1 MQIKRFTLV
10 NFRGIEK
17 MELDFEGRKTVALVG
32 INGVGKS
39 SILDALAITLSN
51 LTSRVVGKAAKSRT
65 LSKDDIRAGE
75 DYTRLELT
83 TDLQNQPG
91 TKDLSWAIALNKKGG
106 KHPADRSS
114 DLLALNVKADEF
126 EYGIRHYESGFDGWI
141 TLPLAVYY
149 DVHRAVLDVPL
160 RVREQLVNAI
170 AEGYDDALGHGGADF
185 KRFFIW
191 FRNQEDLENENSRDT
206 PGYRDRE
213 LSAVRRA
220 IETFTGFRD
229 VRVRRKP
236 ALRMTVLKGDLEFN
250 VLQLSD
256 GEKCLLA
263 MVGDLARR
271 LTLLNREVA
280 DPLQGKGVVLIDELD
295 LHLHPGWQRTVVA
308 NLEKTFPNC
317 QFIITT
323 HSPQILGELPAEA
336 IMLLKDGRFIGHPER
351 SLGLRSGEVIEE
363 LMGDVA
369 QNRDVGHQLQA
380 IRRYLDDDK
389 LEHAEASLS
398 QLRDKVG
405 DIPDILEV
413 QASIDSLRWA
423 GESEA

>member
-17 MELDFEGRKTVALVG
+17 MELDFEERKTVALVG
-32 INGVGKS
+32 VNGVGKS

-51 LTSRVVGKAAKSRT
+51 LTARMVGQPSKSRSI
-65 LSKDDIRAGE
+65 SKDDIRVGA
-75 DYTRLELT
+75 DYTRLHVE
-83 TDLQNQPG
+83 
-91 TKDLSWAIALNKKGG
+91 TKLFESYNVDWAIALNRKGG
-106 KHPADRSS
+106 KHPSDRSS
-114 DLLALNVKADEF
+114 DLSRLNDAADSV
-126 EYGIRHYESGFDGWI
+126 EYGIGQYEFIGGEPI
-141 TLPLAVYY
+141 ELPLAVYY
-149 DVHRAVLDVPL
+149 DVHRSVLDVPL
-160 RVREQLVNAI
+160 RVREHLVNAI

-191 FRNQEDLENENSRDT
+191 FRNQEDLENESSRDI
-206 PGYRDRE
+206 PGYRDPE

-220 IETFTGFRD
+220 IETFTGFKD

-271 LTLLNREVA
+271 LTLLNREVP
-280 DPLQGKGVVLIDELD
+280 DPLKGKGVVLIDELD

-308 NLEKTFPNC
+308 KLERTFPNC

-323 HSPQILGELPAEA
+323 HSPQILGELPAESV
-336 IMLLKDGRFIGHPER
+336 MLLKDGEYLGHPER

-363 LMGDVA
+363 LMGGLA
-369 QNRDVGHQLQA
+369 QNQNVSHQLQR
-380 IRRYLDDDK
+380 IYRDLDDDD
-389 LEHAEASLS
+389 LDSAQANLT
-398 QLRDKVG
+398 QLREKVG
-405 DIPDILEV
+405 KIPDVLEA
-413 QASIDSLRWA
+413 QANIDSLRSLEE
-423 GESEA
+423 GEA

>member
-10 NFRGIEK
+10 NFRGIEHI
-17 MELDFEGRKTVALVG
+17 ELDFEGKKTIALVG
-32 INGVGKS
+32 VNGVGKS

-51 LTSRVVGKAAKSRT
+51 LTSRIVGQASKSRAI
-65 LSKDDIRAGE
+65 SKDDIKVGA
-75 DYTRLELT
+75 DYTRLQLVAEFAAKEV
-83 TDLQNQPG
+83 D
-91 TKDLSWAIALNKKGG
+91 WAIALNRKAG
-106 KHPADRSS
+106 KHPKDRSS
-114 DLLALNVKADEF
+114 DLSQLNTAAGSIEIDVLLHELVDDAPVQ
-126 EYGIRHYESGFDGWI
+126 
-141 TLPLAVYY
+141 LPLAVYY

-160 RVREQLVNAI
+160 RIREQLANAI

-191 FRNQEDLENENSRDT
+191 FRNQEDLENEKARDV
-206 PGYRDRE
+206 PGYRDPE

-229 VRVRRKP
+229 IRVRRKP
-236 ALRMTVLKGDLEFN
+236 ALRMTVLKGNLEFN

-271 LTLLNREVA
+271 LTLLNRQVA
-280 DPLQGKGVVLIDELD
+280 DPLQGSGVVLIDELD

-323 HSPQILGELPAEA
+323 HSPQILGELPANA
-336 IMLLKDGRFIGHPER
+336 IMLLKDGRYLGHPER
-351 SLGLRSGEVIEE
+351 SLGLRSGEVVEE
-363 LMGDVA
+363 LMGGFA
-369 QNRDVGHQLQA
+369 QNQDVSEQLKK
-380 IRRYLDDDK
+380 IHHHLDDDD
-389 LEHAEASLS
+389 LDAAQAGIESLR
-398 QLRDKVG
+398 QDVG

-413 QASIDSLRWA
+413 QASIDALRQ
-423 GESEA
+423 EDEA

>member
-32 INGVGKS
+32 VNGVGKS

-51 LTSRVVGKAAKSRT
+51 MTARTVGQASRSRT
-65 LSKDDIRAGE
+65 ISKDDIRVGAE
-75 DYTRLELT
+75 YTRLYVDLT
-83 TDLQNQPG
+83 STNNFQVD
-91 TKDLSWAIALNKKGG
+91 WAIALNRKAGSYP
-106 KHPADRSS
+106 KHRSS
-114 DLLALNVKADEF
+114 DLKRLNQATEKAARFIE
-126 EYGIRHYESGFDGWI
+126 RYEMGDVDRPIYF
-141 TLPLAVYY
+141 PLAVYY
-149 DVHRAVLDVPL
+149 DVHRAVLDIPL
-160 RVREQLVNAI
+160 RARESTNNDVAS
-170 AEGYDDALGHGGADF
+170 GYDDALSKGGADF
-185 KRFFIW
+185 KRFFSW
-191 FRNQEDLENENSRDT
+191 FRNQEDLENEISRDT
-206 PGYRDRE
+206 SGYRAPE
-213 LSAVRRA
+213 LTAVRRA
-220 IETFTGFRD
+220 IEAFTGFKD
-229 VRVRRKP
+229 VRVRRTP
-236 ALRMTVLKGDLEFN
+236 SLRMTVLKGDLELN

-271 LTLLNREVA
+271 LTTLNRYLP
-280 DPLQGKGVVLIDELD
+280 DPLMGESIVLIDELD

-323 HSPQILGELPAEA
+323 HSPQILGELPTAA
-336 IMLLKDGRFIGHPER
+336 IMLLKDGQFIGHPER

-363 LMGDVA
+363 LMGSYA
-369 QNRDVGHQLQA
+369 QNRDVSLQLQK
-380 IRRYLDDDK
+380 IHRYLDDDK
-389 LEHAEASLS
+389 LDRAEASLS

-405 DIPDILEV
+405 DIPDILEA

-423 GESEA
+423 GESEV

>member
-32 INGVGKS
+32 VNGVGKS

-51 LTSRVVGKAAKSRT
+51 LTSRIVGKAAKSRA

-83 TDLQNQPG
+83 TDLPHPLG
-91 TKDLSWAIALNKKGG
+91 SGDLSWAIALNKKAG
-106 KHPADRSS
+106 KHPVYRSS
-114 DLLALNVKADEF
+114 DLPALNVKADEF
-126 EYGIRHYESGFDGWI
+126 EYGIRHYESGFDPWI

-191 FRNQEDLENENSRDT
+191 FRNQEDLENENSRDN

-323 HSPQILGELPAEA
+323 HSPQILGELPAGA

-369 QNRDVGHQLQA
+369 QNRDVGHQLQV
-380 IRRYLDDDK
+380 IHRYLDDDN
-389 LEHAEASLS
+389 LELAEASLL

>member
-17 MELDFEGRKTVALVG
+17 MVLDFEGKKTVALVG

-39 SILDALAITLSN
+39 SILDALAIALSS
-51 LTSRVVGKAAKSRT
+51 LTSRIVGQPSKSRSI
-65 LSKDDIRAGE
+65 SKDDIKIGT
-75 DYTRLELT
+75 DYTRLHVET
-83 TDLQNQPG
+83 TLLESYNVD
-91 TKDLSWAIALNKKGG
+91 WAIALNRKAG
-106 KHPADRSS
+106 KHPSDRSS
-114 DLLALNVKADEF
+114 DLSRLNEAADGVESEVGRYEF
-126 EYGIRHYESGFDGWI
+126 IGDKSIE
-141 TLPLAVYY
+141 LPLAVYY

-160 RVREQLVNAI
+160 RVREHLVNTI

-191 FRNQEDLENENSRDT
+191 FRNQEDLENENSRDI
-206 PGYRDRE
+206 PGYRDPE

-220 IETFTGFRD
+220 IETFTGFKD

-236 ALRMTVLKGDLEFN
+236 ALRMTVLKGELEFN

-271 LTLLNREVA
+271 LTLLNREVP

-308 NLEKTFPNC
+308 NLENTFPNC

-323 HSPQILGELPAEA
+323 HSPQILGELPAESV
-336 IMLLKDGRFIGHPER
+336 MLLKDGQYQGHPER

-363 LMGDVA
+363 LMGGLS
-369 QNRDVGHQLQA
+369 QNQNVSQQLRK
-380 IRRYLDDDK
+380 IYRSLDDDD
-389 LEHAEASLS
+389 LEAAEIHLA
-398 QLRDKVG
+398 QLREKVG
-405 DIPDILEV
+405 KIPDVLEA
-413 QASIDSLRWA
+413 QASIDSLRSFEEGDA
-423 GESEA
+423 

>member
-17 MELDFEGRKTVALVG
+17 MELDFEGKQTVALVG
-32 INGVGKS
+32 VNGVGKS

-51 LTSRVVGKAAKSRT
+51 LTSRMVGQPSKSRAI
-65 LSKDDIRAGE
+65 SKDDIKLGTE
-75 DYTRLELT
+75 YTRLQVE
-83 TDLQNQPG
+83 
-91 TKDLSWAIALNKKGG
+91 TKLFENYCVDWAIALNRKAG
-106 KHPADRSS
+106 KHPSDRSS
-114 DLLALNVKADEF
+114 DLSRLNDAADSV
-126 EYGIRHYESGFDGWI
+126 EYGINQHEFEGGGAI
-141 TLPLAVYY
+141 ELPLAVYY

-160 RVREQLVNAI
+160 RVRERLVNAI

-206 PGYRDRE
+206 PGYRDSD
-213 LSAVRRA
+213 LSVVRRA
-220 IETFTGFRD
+220 IETFTGFKD
-229 VRVRRKP
+229 VRIRRKP
-236 ALRMTVLKGDLEFN
+236 ALRMTVLKGDFEFN

-271 LTLLNREVA
+271 LTLLNCEVA
-280 DPLQGKGVVLIDELD
+280 DPLKGKGVVLIDELD

-323 HSPQILGELPAEA
+323 HSPQILGELPAES
-336 IMLLKDGRFIGHPER
+336 IILLKDGQYLGHPER

-363 LMGDVA
+363 LMGGFA
-369 QNRDVGHQLQA
+369 QNQAVSQQLRKIYRD
-380 IRRYLDDDK
+380 LDDDD
-389 LEHAEASLS
+389 LESAQANLV
-398 QLRDKVG
+398 QLRERVG
-405 DIPDILEV
+405 KIPDVLEA
-413 QASIDSLRWA
+413 QANIDSLRSSEE
-423 GESEA
+423 GEA

>member
-17 MELDFEGRKTVALVG
+17 MVLDFEGKKTVALVG

-39 SILDALAITLSN
+39 SILDALAIALSS
-51 LTSRVVGKAAKSRT
+51 LTSRIVGQPSKSRSI
-65 LSKDDIRAGE
+65 SKDDIKIGT
-75 DYTRLELT
+75 DYTRLHVET
-83 TDLQNQPG
+83 TLLESYNVD
-91 TKDLSWAIALNKKGG
+91 WAIALNRKAG
-106 KHPADRSS
+106 KHPSDRSS
-114 DLLALNVKADEF
+114 DLSRLNEAADGVESEVGRYEF
-126 EYGIRHYESGFDGWI
+126 IGDKSIE
-141 TLPLAVYY
+141 LPLAVYY

-160 RVREQLVNAI
+160 RVREHLVNTI

-191 FRNQEDLENENSRDT
+191 FRNQEDLENENSRDI
-206 PGYRDRE
+206 PGYRDPE

-220 IETFTGFRD
+220 IETFTGFKD

-236 ALRMTVLKGDLEFN
+236 ALRMTVLKGELEFN

-271 LTLLNREVA
+271 LTLLNREVP

-308 NLEKTFPNC
+308 NLENTFPNC

-323 HSPQILGELPAEA
+323 HSPQILGELPAESV
-336 IMLLKDGRFIGHPER
+336 MLLKDGQYQGHPER

-363 LMGDVA
+363 LMGGLS
-369 QNRDVGHQLQA
+369 QNQNVSQQLRK
-380 IRRYLDDDK
+380 IYRNLDDDD
-389 LEHAEASLS
+389 LEAAEIHLA
-398 QLRDKVG
+398 QLREKVG
-405 DIPDILEV
+405 KIPDVLEA
-413 QASIDSLRWA
+413 QASIDSLRSFEEGDA
-423 GESEA
+423 

>member
-17 MELDFEGRKTVALVG
+17 MELDFEGKQTVALVG
-32 INGVGKS
+32 VNGVGKS

-51 LTSRVVGKAAKSRT
+51 LTARMVGQPSKSRAI
-65 LSKDDIRAGE
+65 SKDDIKIGA
-75 DYTRLELT
+75 DYTRLHV
-83 TDLQNQPG
+83 D
-91 TKDLSWAIALNKKGG
+91 TKLFESYTVDWAIALNRKGG
-106 KHPADRSS
+106 KHSSERSS
-114 DLLALNVKADEF
+114 DLARLNEAADSVEHGIGQYEF
-126 EYGIRHYESGFDGWI
+126 IGGEPIE
-141 TLPLAVYY
+141 LPLAVYY

-160 RVREQLVNAI
+160 RVRENLVNAI

-191 FRNQEDLENENSRDT
+191 FRNQEDLENESSRDI
-206 PGYRDRE
+206 PGYRDPE

-271 LTLLNREVA
+271 LTLLNREVR
-280 DPLQGKGVVLIDELD
+280 DPLEGKGVVLIDELD
-295 LHLHPGWQRTVVA
+295 LHLHPGWQRTVVQ

-323 HSPQILGELPAEA
+323 HSPQILGELPAESV
-336 IMLLKDGRFIGHPER
+336 MLLKGGQYLGHPER

-363 LMGDVA
+363 LMGGLA
-369 QNRDVGHQLQA
+369 QNQNVSQ
-380 IRRYLDDDK
+380 
-389 LEHAEASLS
+389 
-398 QLRDKVG
+398 QLRKIYRDIDNNDLEYAQANLAQLHEQVG
-405 DIPDILEV
+405 KIPDVLEA
-413 QASIDSLRWA
+413 QANIDALKSL
-423 GESEA
+423 EEDEA

>member
-10 NFRGIEK
+10 NFRGIEHI
-17 MELDFEGRKTVALVG
+17 ELDFEGKKTIALVG
-32 INGVGKS
+32 VNGVGKS

-51 LTSRVVGKAAKSRT
+51 LTSRIVGQASKSRAI
-65 LSKDDIRAGE
+65 SKDDIKVGA
-75 DYTRLELT
+75 DYTRLQLVAEFAAKEV
-83 TDLQNQPG
+83 D
-91 TKDLSWAIALNKKGG
+91 WAIALNRKAG
-106 KHPADRSS
+106 KHPKDRSS
-114 DLLALNVKADEF
+114 DLSQLNTAAGSIEIDVLLHELVDDAPVQ
-126 EYGIRHYESGFDGWI
+126 
-141 TLPLAVYY
+141 LPLAIYY

-160 RVREQLVNAI
+160 RIREQLVNAI

-191 FRNQEDLENENSRDT
+191 FRNQEDLENEKARDV
-206 PGYRDRE
+206 PGYRDPE

-220 IETFTGFRD
+220 IETFTGFKD

-236 ALRMTVLKGDLEFN
+236 ALRMTVLKGNLEFN

-271 LTLLNREVA
+271 LTLLNRQVV
-280 DPLQGKGVVLIDELD
+280 DPLKGSGVVLIDELD

-323 HSPQILGELPAEA
+323 HSPQILGELPANA
-336 IMLLKDGRFIGHPER
+336 IMLLKDGRYLGHPER
-351 SLGLRSGEVIEE
+351 SLGLRSGEVVEE
-363 LMGDVA
+363 LMGGFA
-369 QNRDVGHQLQA
+369 QNQDVSEQLKK
-380 IRRYLDDDK
+380 IHHHLDDDD
-389 LEHAEASLS
+389 LDAAQAGIESLR
-398 QLRDKVG
+398 QDVG

-413 QASIDSLRWA
+413 QASIDALRQ
-423 GESEA
+423 EDEA

>member
-10 NFRGIEK
+10 NFRGIEHI
-17 MELDFEGRKTVALVG
+17 ELDFEGKKTIALVG
-32 INGVGKS
+32 VNGVGKS

-51 LTSRVVGKAAKSRT
+51 LTSRIVGQASKSRAI
-65 LSKDDIRAGE
+65 SKDDIKVGA
-75 DYTRLELT
+75 DYTRLQLVAEFAAKEV
-83 TDLQNQPG
+83 D
-91 TKDLSWAIALNKKGG
+91 WAIALNRKAG
-106 KHPADRSS
+106 KHPKDRSS
-114 DLLALNVKADEF
+114 DLSQLNTAAGSIEIDVLLHELVDDAPVQ
-126 EYGIRHYESGFDGWI
+126 
-141 TLPLAVYY
+141 LPLAVYY

-160 RVREQLVNAI
+160 RIREQLVNAI

-191 FRNQEDLENENSRDT
+191 FRNQEDLENEKARDV
-206 PGYRDRE
+206 PGYRDPE

-220 IETFTGFRD
+220 IETFTGFKD

-236 ALRMTVLKGDLEFN
+236 ALRMTVLKGNLEFN

-271 LTLLNREVA
+271 LTLLNRQVV
-280 DPLQGKGVVLIDELD
+280 DPLKGSGVVLIDELD

-323 HSPQILGELPAEA
+323 HSPQILGELPANA
-336 IMLLKDGRFIGHPER
+336 IMLLKDGRYLGHPER
-351 SLGLRSGEVIEE
+351 SLGLRSGEVVEE
-363 LMGDVA
+363 LMGGFA
-369 QNRDVGHQLQA
+369 QNQDVSEQLKK
-380 IRRYLDDDK
+380 IHHHLDDDD
-389 LEHAEASLS
+389 LDAAQAGIESLR
-398 QLRDKVG
+398 QDVG

-413 QASIDSLRWA
+413 QASIDALRQ
-423 GESEA
+423 EDEA

>member
-10 NFRGIEK
+10 NFRGIEHV
-17 MELDFEGRKTVALVG
+17 ELDFEGKKTIALVG
-32 INGVGKS
+32 VNGVGKS

-51 LTSRVVGKAAKSRT
+51 LTSRIVGQASKSRAI
-65 LSKDDIRAGE
+65 SKDDIKVGT
-75 DYTRLELT
+75 DYTRLHLVAQWAGASEV
-83 TDLQNQPG
+83 D
-91 TKDLSWAIALNKKGG
+91 WAIALNRKAG
-106 KHPADRSS
+106 KHPKERSS
-114 DLLALNVKADEF
+114 DLTRLNTAAGSIESDAFFHEF
-126 EYGIRHYESGFDGWI
+126 VDSKPIQ
-141 TLPLAVYY
+141 LPLAVYY

-160 RVREQLVNAI
+160 RIREQLANAI

-191 FRNQEDLENENSRDT
+191 FRNQEDLENEKARDV
-206 PGYRDRE
+206 PGYRDPE

-229 VRVRRKP
+229 IRVRRKP
-236 ALRMTVLKGDLEFN
+236 ALRMTVLKGNLEFN

-271 LTLLNREVA
+271 LTLLNRQVA
-280 DPLQGKGVVLIDELD
+280 DPLQGSGVVLIDELD
-295 LHLHPGWQRTVVA
+295 LHLHPGWQRAVVA

-323 HSPQILGELPAEA
+323 HSPQILGELPANA
-336 IMLLKDGRFIGHPER
+336 IMLLKDGRYLGHPER
-351 SLGLRSGEVIEE
+351 SLGLRSGEVVEE
-363 LMGDVA
+363 LMGGFA
-369 QNRDVGHQLQA
+369 QNQDVSEQLKQ
-380 IRRYLDDDK
+380 IHRRLDDDD
-389 LEHAEASLS
+389 LDAAQAGIESLR
-398 QLRDKVG
+398 QDVG

-413 QASIDSLRWA
+413 QASIDALRQEDDA
-423 GESEA
+423 

>member
-10 NFRGIEK
+10 NFRGIEHI
-17 MELDFEGRKTVALVG
+17 ELDFEGKKTVALVG
-32 INGVGKS
+32 VNGVGKS

-51 LTSRVVGKAAKSRT
+51 LTARMIGQASKSRAI
-65 LSKDDIRAGE
+65 SKDDIRLGSE
-75 DYTRLELT
+75 YTRLHVWARLFESYEV
-83 TDLQNQPG
+83 D
-91 TKDLSWAIALNKKGG
+91 WAIALNRKAG
-106 KHPADRSS
+106 KHSSERSS
-114 DLLALNVKADEF
+114 DLSRLNEAADSV
-126 EYGIRHYESGFDGWI
+126 EYGIGQYEFIGGEPI
-141 TLPLAVYY
+141 ELPLAVYY

-160 RVREQLVNAI
+160 RVRENLVNAI

-191 FRNQEDLENENSRDT
+191 FRNQEDLENENSRDI
-206 PGYRDRE
+206 PGYRDPE

-220 IETFTGFRD
+220 IETFTGFKD

-236 ALRMTVLKGDLEFN
+236 ALRMTVLKGNLEFN

-280 DPLQGKGVVLIDELD
+280 DPLNGKGVVLIDELD

-308 NLEKTFPNC
+308 KLEKTFPNC

-323 HSPQILGELPAEA
+323 HSPQILGELPANA
-336 IMLLKDGRFIGHPER
+336 IMLLKDGKYIGHPER
-351 SLGLRSGEVIEE
+351 SLGLRSGEVVEE
-363 LMGDVA
+363 LMGGFA
-369 QNRDVGHQLQA
+369 QNQEVSLQLKKIHRD
-380 IRRYLDDDK
+380 LDDDELDAAHVK
-389 LEHAEASLS
+389 LE
-398 QLRDKVG
+398 QLRKKVG

-413 QASIDSLRWA
+413 QASIDSLRWTEG
-423 GESEA
+423 GEA

>member
-10 NFRGIEK
+10 NFRGIK
-17 MELDFEGRKTVALVG
+17 RMELDFEGKKTVALVG
-32 INGVGKS
+32 VNGVGKS

-51 LTSRVVGKAAKSRT
+51 LTARIVGKASKSRA
-65 LSKDDIRAGE
+65 LSKDDIRVGA
-75 DYTRLELT
+75 DFTRLDITSELLSQPGM
-83 TDLQNQPG
+83 TDLR
-91 TKDLSWAIALNKKGG
+91 WAIALNKKGG
-106 KHPADRSS
+106 KHPAERSS
-114 DLLALNVKADEF
+114 DLLPLNFKADELA
-126 EYGIRHYESGFDGWI
+126 YAVDHYESGLEKSI

-160 RVREQLVNAI
+160 RVREHLVNAI

-191 FRNQEDLENENSRDT
+191 FRNQEDLENENSRDI
-206 PGYRDRE
+206 PGYRDPE

-220 IETFTGFRD
+220 IETFTGFKD
-229 VRVRRKP
+229 IRVRRKP

-271 LTLLNREVA
+271 LTLLNREVP
-280 DPLQGKGVVLIDELD
+280 DPLQGMGVVLIDELD

-308 NLEKTFPNC
+308 NLEHTFPNC

-323 HSPQILGELPAEA
+323 HSPQILGELPPES
-336 IMLLKDGRFIGHPER
+336 IMLLKDGRYLGHPER

-363 LMGDVA
+363 LMGGLA
-369 QNRDVGHQLQA
+369 QNHHVSRELRKIYRD
-380 IRRYLDDDK
+380 LDDDEVESAQAN
-389 LEHAEASLS
+389 LAH
-398 QLRDKVG
+398 LRAKVG
-405 DIPDILEV
+405 SIPDVLEA
-413 QASIDSLRWA
+413 QANIDALRS
-423 GESEA
+423 GEEGEA

>member
-17 MELDFEGRKTVALVG
+17 MDLDFEGKKTVALVG
-32 INGVGKS
+32 VNGVGKS

-51 LTSRVVGKAAKSRT
+51 LTARMIGQPSKSRAI
-65 LSKDDIRAGE
+65 SKDDIRVGA
-75 DYTRLELT
+75 DFTRLHV
-83 TDLQNQPG
+83 D
-91 TKDLSWAIALNKKGG
+91 TKLFESYNVDWAIALNRKGG
-106 KHPADRSS
+106 KHPSERSS
-114 DLLALNVKADEF
+114 DLSRLNDAADGV
-126 EYGIRHYESGFDGWI
+126 EYGIGQYEFIGGEPI
-141 TLPLAVYY
+141 ELPLAVYY

-160 RVREQLVNAI
+160 RVREHLVNAI
-170 AEGYDDALGHGGADF
+170 AEGYDDTLGHGGADF

-191 FRNQEDLENENSRDT
+191 FRNQEDLENESSRDI
-206 PGYRDRE
+206 PGYRDPE

-271 LTLLNREVA
+271 LTLLNREVP
-280 DPLQGKGVVLIDELD
+280 DPLEGKGVVLIDELD

-323 HSPQILGELPAEA
+323 HSPQILGELPAESV
-336 IMLLKDGRFIGHPER
+336 MLLKDGQYLGHPER

-363 LMGDVA
+363 LMGGLA
-369 QNRDVGHQLQA
+369 QNRNVSQQLRK
-380 IRRYLDDDK
+380 IYRDLDDDD
-389 LEHAEASLS
+389 LEAAEVGLAR
-398 QLRDKVG
+398 LREQVG
-405 DIPDILEV
+405 KIPDVIEA
-413 QASIDSLRWA
+413 QASIDSLRSVEEGDA
-423 GESEA
+423 

>member
-1 MQIKRFTLV
+1 
-10 NFRGIEK
+10 
-17 MELDFEGRKTVALVG
+17 
-32 INGVGKS
+32 
-39 SILDALAITLSN
+39 
-51 LTSRVVGKAAKSRT
+51 
-65 LSKDDIRAGE
+65 
-75 DYTRLELT
+75 
-83 TDLQNQPG
+83 
-91 TKDLSWAIALNKKGG
+91 
-106 KHPADRSS
+106 
-114 DLLALNVKADEF
+114 
-126 EYGIRHYESGFDGWI
+126 
-141 TLPLAVYY
+141 
-149 DVHRAVLDVPL
+149 
-160 RVREQLVNAI
+160 
-170 AEGYDDALGHGGADF
+170 
-185 KRFFIW
+185 
-191 FRNQEDLENENSRDT
+191 
-206 PGYRDRE
+206 
-213 LSAVRRA
+213 
-220 IETFTGFRD
+220 
-229 VRVRRKP
+229 
-236 ALRMTVLKGDLEFN
+236 
-250 VLQLSD
+250 
-256 GEKCLLA
+256 
-263 MVGDLARR
+263 
-271 LTLLNREVA
+271 TLLNREVA

>member
-17 MELDFEGRKTVALVG
+17 MELDFEGKQTVALVG
-32 INGVGKS
+32 VNGVGKS

-51 LTSRVVGKAAKSRT
+51 LTARMVGQPSKSRAI
-65 LSKDDIRAGE
+65 SKDDIKLGTE
-75 DYTRLELT
+75 YTRLQVE
-83 TDLQNQPG
+83 
-91 TKDLSWAIALNKKGG
+91 TKLFEKYCVDWAIALNRKAG
-106 KHPADRSS
+106 KHPSDRSS
-114 DLLALNVKADEF
+114 DLSRLNDVADGV
-126 EYGIRHYESGFDGWI
+126 EYGINQHEFEGGGAI
-141 TLPLAVYY
+141 ELPLAVYY

-160 RVREQLVNAI
+160 RVRERLVNAI

-206 PGYRDRE
+206 PGYRDSD
-213 LSAVRRA
+213 LSVVRRA
-220 IETFTGFRD
+220 IETFTGFKD
-229 VRVRRKP
+229 VRIRRKP
-236 ALRMTVLKGDLEFN
+236 ALRMTVLKGDFEFN

-271 LTLLNREVA
+271 LTLLNCEVA
-280 DPLQGKGVVLIDELD
+280 DPLKGKGVVLIDELD

-323 HSPQILGELPAEA
+323 HSPQILGELPAES
-336 IMLLKDGRFIGHPER
+336 IILLKDGQYLGHPER

-363 LMGDVA
+363 LMGGYA
-369 QNRDVGHQLQA
+369 QNQAVSQQLRKIYRD
-380 IRRYLDDDK
+380 LDDDD
-389 LEHAEASLS
+389 LESAQANLV
-398 QLRDKVG
+398 QLRERVG
-405 DIPDILEV
+405 KIPDVLEA
-413 QASIDSLRWA
+413 QANIDSLRSLEE
-423 GESEA
+423 GEA

>member
-17 MELDFEGRKTVALVG
+17 MELDFEGKQTVALVG
-32 INGVGKS
+32 VNGVGKS

-51 LTSRVVGKAAKSRT
+51 LTSRIVGKASKSRA
-65 LSKDDIRAGE
+65 LSKDDIRATS
-75 DYTRLELT
+75 DYTRLEIT
-83 TDLQNQPG
+83 TSLLNQPR
-91 TKDLSWAIALNKKGG
+91 TEDLRWAIALNKKAG
-106 KHPADRSS
+106 KHPAERSS
-114 DLLALNVKADEF
+114 DLLALNFKADEL
-126 EYGIRHYESGFDGWI
+126 EYGIRHYESGFDIGI

-160 RVREQLVNAI
+160 RVRENLVNAI
-170 AEGYDDALGHGGADF
+170 AEGYDEALGHGGADF

-191 FRNQEDLENENSRDT
+191 FRNQEDLENENRRDT
-206 PGYRDRE
+206 PGYRDPE
-213 LSAVRRA
+213 LSAVRKA

-236 ALRMTVLKGDLEFN
+236 ALRMTILKGELEFN

-271 LTLLNREVA
+271 LTLLNRAVP
-280 DPLQGKGVVLIDELD
+280 DPLKGKGVVLIDELD

-323 HSPQILGELPAEA
+323 HSPQILGELPAES
-336 IMLLKDGRFIGHPER
+336 IILLKDGQYLGHPER

-363 LMGDVA
+363 LMGGFA
-369 QNRDVGHQLQA
+369 QNQAVSQQLRKIYRD
-380 IRRYLDDDK
+380 LDDDN
-389 LEHAEASLS
+389 LESAQANLV
-398 QLRDKVG
+398 QLRERVG
-405 DIPDILEV
+405 KIPDVLEA
-413 QASIDSLRWA
+413 QANIDSLRSLEE
-423 GESEA
+423 GEA

>member
-17 MELDFEGRKTVALVG
+17 MELDFEGKQTVALVG
-32 INGVGKS
+32 VNGVGKS

-51 LTSRVVGKAAKSRT
+51 FTSRVVDQPLKSRAI
-65 LSKDDIRAGE
+65 SKDDIKAGAE
-75 DYTRLELT
+75 YTRLHVVVEHLA
-83 TDLQNQPG
+83 DR
-91 TKDLSWAIALNKKGG
+91 DIDWAIALNRKSG
-106 KHPADRSS
+106 KHPKERSS
-114 DLLALNVKADEF
+114 DLDLLKEAAAAFELNSF
-126 EYGIRHYESGFDGWI
+126 IYEVIGNKSI
-141 TLPLAVYY
+141 ELPLAVYY

-160 RVREQLVNAI
+160 RVRERLVNTI

-191 FRNQEDLENENSRDT
+191 FRNQEDLENEVGRDI
-206 PGYRDRE
+206 PGHRDQE

-220 IETFTGFRD
+220 IETFTGFKD
-229 VRVRRKP
+229 IRVRRKP
-236 ALRMTVLKGDLEFN
+236 TLRMTVLKGEFEFN

-271 LTLLNREVA
+271 LTLLNRVVP
-280 DPLQGKGVVLIDELD
+280 DPLRGQGVVLIDELD

-323 HSPQILGELPAEA
+323 HSPQILGELPAES
-336 IMLLKDGRFIGHPER
+336 IILLKDGQYLGHPER

-363 LMGDVA
+363 MMGGFA
-369 QNRDVGHQLQA
+369 QNQAVSQQLRKIYRD
-380 IRRYLDDDK
+380 LDDDN
-389 LEHAEASLS
+389 LESAQANLV
-398 QLRDKVG
+398 QLRERVG
-405 DIPDILEV
+405 KIPDVLEA
-413 QASIDSLRWA
+413 QANIDSLRSLEE
-423 GESEA
+423 GEA

>member
-10 NFRGIEK
+10 NFRGIEHI
-17 MELDFEGRKTVALVG
+17 ELDFEGKKTVALVG
-32 INGVGKS
+32 VNGVGKS

-51 LTSRVVGKAAKSRT
+51 LTSRIIDQASKSRAI
-65 LSKDDIRAGE
+65 SRDDIKVGA
-75 DYTRLELT
+75 DYTRLQVIAELP
-83 TDLQNQPG
+83 DQG
-91 TKDLSWAIALNKKGG
+91 DVDWAIALNRRSG
-106 KHPADRSS
+106 KHPKEQSS
-114 DLLALNVKADEF
+114 DLLKLNKAASSVEASAF
-126 EYGIRHYESGFDGWI
+126 NYELIGGMAVE
-141 TLPLAVYY
+141 LPLAVYY

-160 RVREQLVNAI
+160 RVRERLINAI
-170 AEGYDDALGHGGADF
+170 AEGYDDSLGHGGADF

-191 FRNQEDLENENSRDT
+191 FRNQEDLENENSRDI
-206 PGYRDRE
+206 PGYRDPE

-220 IETFTGFRD
+220 IETFTGFKD

-236 ALRMTVLKGDLEFN
+236 ALRMTVLKGNLEFN

-280 DPLQGKGVVLIDELD
+280 DPLNGKGVVLIDELD

-308 NLEKTFPNC
+308 KLEKTFPNC

-323 HSPQILGELPAEA
+323 HSPQILGELPANA
-336 IMLLKDGRFIGHPER
+336 IMLLKDGKYIGHPER
-351 SLGLRSGEVIEE
+351 SLGLRSGEVVEE
-363 LMGDVA
+363 LMGGFA
-369 QNRDVGHQLQA
+369 QNQEVSLQLKKIHRD
-380 IRRYLDDDK
+380 LDDDELDAAHAK
-389 LEHAEASLS
+389 LE
-398 QLRDKVG
+398 QLRKKVG

-413 QASIDSLRWA
+413 QASIDSLRWTEE
-423 GESEA
+423 GEA

>member
-10 NFRGIEK
+10 NFRGIEHI
-17 MELDFEGRKTVALVG
+17 ELDFEGKKTIALVG
-32 INGVGKS
+32 VNGVGKS

-51 LTSRVVGKAAKSRT
+51 LTSRIVGQASKSRAI
-65 LSKDDIRAGE
+65 SKDDIKVGA
-75 DYTRLELT
+75 DYTRLQLVAEFAAKEV
-83 TDLQNQPG
+83 D
-91 TKDLSWAIALNKKGG
+91 WAIALNRKAG
-106 KHPADRSS
+106 KHPKDRSS
-114 DLLALNVKADEF
+114 DLSQLNTAAGSIEIDVLLHELVDDAPVQ
-126 EYGIRHYESGFDGWI
+126 
-141 TLPLAVYY
+141 LPLAVYY

-160 RVREQLVNAI
+160 RIREQLVNAI

-191 FRNQEDLENENSRDT
+191 FRNQEDLENEKARDV
-206 PGYRDRE
+206 PGYRDPE

-220 IETFTGFRD
+220 IETFTGFKD

-236 ALRMTVLKGDLEFN
+236 ALRMTVLKGNLEFN

-271 LTLLNREVA
+271 LTLLNRQVV
-280 DPLQGKGVVLIDELD
+280 DPLKGSGVVLIDELD

-323 HSPQILGELPAEA
+323 HSPQILGELPANA
-336 IMLLKDGRFIGHPER
+336 IMLLKDGRYLGHPER
-351 SLGLRSGEVIEE
+351 SLGLRSGEVVEE
-363 LMGDVA
+363 LMGGFA
-369 QNRDVGHQLQA
+369 QNQDVSEQLKK
-380 IRRYLDDDK
+380 IHRHLDDDD
-389 LEHAEASLS
+389 LDAAQAGIESLR
-398 QLRDKVG
+398 QDVG

-413 QASIDSLRWA
+413 QASIDALRQ
-423 GESEA
+423 EDEA